1 MFPCFLLTVLRAS
14 GAGYCEDKNS
24 PDPVGAL
31 TNLCSQV
38 WSSTLI
44 LAETPLGHCENSC
57 TILGAVWLKRLLRR
71 WKGMEKQLVR
81 EPVKLCTH
89 LARLLWHNRSVLWL
103 AVILLLFFVTGHA
116 QAPNPPDYSLLFN
129 KTDVMIP
136 ARDGVKLHTEI
147 YSPKNASGPLPII
160 LSRTPYGLSD
170 DAKGYS
176 RSLVRFADMIPDD
189 YIFVLQDI
197 RGRYGSE
204 GQFVMQRPIRDPKD
218 PKAIDEGTDTY
229 DTIEWLVKNVP
240 GNNGR
245 VGMMGISYGG
255 WLTVMG
261 MLEPHPALK
270 AVSEQAS
277 PADMFLGDDFHH
289 NGAFRLSYG
298 FEYSTMMETGKTN
311 FKFDFDFFDT
321 YEWYLRLGALSN
333 ANAKYTHGT
342 LPTWND
348 FVAHPNY
355 DEFWKKEAMAYIL
368 KKPTVPNL
376 NVAGWWD
383 QEDFYGPMKIYEI
396 LEKNDPNHLNYLVA
410 GPWNHGGWALG
421 PGNSLGAIP
430 FGSDTGA
437 YFRQKI
443 EAAWFAYWLKDK
455 GSLPLQEALLF
466 QTGSDKWTKF
476 DAWPPKDAVA
486 RELYFR
492 EDGKLSFDAPSSSST
507 DAFDSYVSDPEH
519 PVPYRHRPIDMT
531 YPTDHRGGWPT
542 WLVEDQRF
550 VDNRPDVLTWQTDEL
565 KDDITLAGQVTA
577 KLFASTTGSD
587 SDWVVKLI
595 DVYPESYPQD
605 WKLSGYE
612 LKIADEVFRGRFRNS
627 FEKPEPITPN
637 AVTPFTIDLHTANHV
652 FKKGHR
658 IMVQVQS
665 TWFPIIDR
673 NPQKFV
679 PNIFEAKESDCQ
691 KATQHIYRSKESP
704 SGVVLS
710 IVPNGSPD

>member
-1 MFPCFLLTVLRAS
+1 MRF
-14 GAGYCEDKNS
+14 
-24 PDPVGAL
+24 
-31 TNLCSQV
+31 
-38 WSSTLI
+38 
-44 LAETPLGHCENSC
+44 
-57 TILGAVWLKRLLRR
+57 
-71 WKGMEKQLVR
+71 
-81 EPVKLCTH
+81 
-89 LARLLWHNRSVLWL
+89 ARLLWQNRPILWL
-103 AVILLLFFVTGHA
+103 VGIAVLFFFTGHA
-116 QAPNPPDYSLLFN
+116 QTPTPPDYSLLFS
-129 KTDVMIP
+129 KTDAMIA

-147 YSPKNASGPLPII
+147 YVPKNAGEPLPI
-160 LSRTPYGLSD
+160 LVDRTPYGLND
-170 DAKGYS
+170 DEKGFS
-176 RSLVRFADMIPDD
+176 RGLGRFADLIPDN
-189 YIFVLQDI
+189 YIIVLQDI

-204 GQFVMQRPIRDPKD
+204 GTFVMQRPVRDPKD

-229 DTIEWLVKNVP
+229 DTIDWLVKNVP
-240 GNNGR
+240 NNNGR
-245 VGMMGISYGG
+245 VGMFGISYGG

-298 FEYSTMMETGKTN
+298 YEYSTMMETGKTN
-311 FKFDFDFFDT
+311 FKFDFDLFDT
-321 YEWYLRLGALSN
+321 YEWYLRLGPLSS
-333 ANAKYTHGT
+333 ANAKYIHGS

-355 DEFWKKEAMAYIL
+355 DAFWKKQAMTYIL

-396 LEKNDPNHLNYLVA
+396 LEKNDTNHLNYLVA
-410 GPWNHGGWALG
+410 GPWNHGGWARSSG
-421 PGNSLGAIP
+421 KSLGAIP
-430 FGSDTGA
+430 FGSDTSL
-437 YFRQKI
+437 YFRQQI
-443 EAAWFAYWLKDK
+443 EAPWFAYWLKNK
-455 GSLPLQEALLF
+455 GSLPLKEALLF

-476 DAWPPKDAVA
+476 DAWPPHEATA
-486 RELYFR
+486 REFYFQ
-492 EDGKLSFDAPSSSST
+492 EHGKLSFEPPQST
-507 DAFDSYVSDPEH
+507 SAQSFDSYVSDPAH

-531 YPTDHRGGWPT
+531 YPSDHPGGWFT

-550 VDNRPDVLTWQTDEL
+550 VDNRPDVLSWQTDEL
-565 KDDITLAGQVTA
+565 KDDLTLAGQVTA

-587 SDWVVKLI
+587 SDWIVKLI
-595 DVYPESYPQD
+595 DVYPESYSDD

-612 LKIADEVFRGRFRNS
+612 LMISDEVFRGRFRNS
-627 FEKPEPITPN
+627 FEKPEPLTPN
-637 AVTPFTIDLHTANHV
+637 AVTPFTIDLHTQNHV

-658 IMVQVQS
+658 IMVQLQS

-679 PNIFEAKESDCQ
+679 PNIFEAKESDYQ
-691 KATQHIYRSKESP
+691 SATQRIYRTRESP

-710 IVPNGSPD
+710 IVPNSASN